1 MSNGRPDRYTL
12 FSVTTVANI
21 DTSPATADPARDIY
35 KNRRL
40 TDLLPSQV
48 PNLRNMHTRTVDH
61 NLYHI
66 HVIITTANKDLAHG
80 DPKHLSIFL
89 AVQTSPTVH
98 QILESHLLTP
108 YIQP

>member
-12 FSVTTVANI
+12 FSVTIVADM
-21 DTSPATADPARDIY
+21 DTSPATADPDRDIY
-35 KNRRL
+35 ENRRS

-48 PNLRNMHTRTVDH
+48 PGLRDMHTRTVDH

-66 HVIITTANKDLAHG
+66 HVIIITANKDLAHG

-89 AVQTSPTVH
+89 VV
-98 QILESHLLTP
+98 
-108 YIQP
+108 